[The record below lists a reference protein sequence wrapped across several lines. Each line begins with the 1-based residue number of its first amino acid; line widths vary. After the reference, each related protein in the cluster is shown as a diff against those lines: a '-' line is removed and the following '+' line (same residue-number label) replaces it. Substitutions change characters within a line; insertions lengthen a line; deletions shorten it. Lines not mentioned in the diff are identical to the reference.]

1 MAIEIEGIVNPPDAN
16 WDRYINNS
24 LTTNEVHS
32 SVPDGEYHCVDEFAC
47 GMIEDIGEDRRIRH
61 KPYGEGEPPCQF
73 VYSTTKVK
81 VRDGMFNIRELLKA
95 AEELKEKSHYWGV
108 YLERVQWVN
117 NPGDWRKRCTTAP
130 YKETSCERHMVED
143 MTDQEKELWN
153 NGLLMLTW
161 GS

>member
-1 MAIEIEGIVNPPDAN
+1 
-16 WDRYINNS
+16 
-24 LTTNEVHS
+24 
-32 SVPDGEYHCVDEFAC
+32 
-47 GMIEDIGEDRRIRH
+47 MIEDIGEDRRIRH

-95 AEELKEKSHYWGV
+95 AGELKEKSHYWGV

>member
-16 WDRYINNS
+16 WDRYIDNS

-32 SVPDGEYHCVDEFAC
+32 RVPDGESHCVDEFFC
-47 GMIEDIGEDRRIRH
+47 GQEKTEI
-61 KPYGEGEPPCQF
+61 KPYQEGEPPCQF

-117 NPGDWRKRCTTAP
+117 NPGDWQKRCTTSTL
-130 YKETSCERHMVED
+130 KETSCERHIVED
-143 MTDQEKELWN
+143 MTNQEKELWN